1 MSECFY
7 GDEQNKTLY
16 FLKCLLQL
24 HLLNSLFKRFYI
36 VLVLAL
42 VSS

>member
-7 GDEQNKTLY
+7 GDEQKKTLY

-24 HLLNSLFKRFYI
+24 QLLNFT
-36 VLVLAL
+36 V
-42 VSS
+42 